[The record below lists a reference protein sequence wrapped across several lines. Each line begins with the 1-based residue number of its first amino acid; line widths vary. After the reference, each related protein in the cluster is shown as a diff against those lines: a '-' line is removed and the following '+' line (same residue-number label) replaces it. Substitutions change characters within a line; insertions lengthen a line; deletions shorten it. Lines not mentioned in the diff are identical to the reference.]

1 MNRNQEC
8 ILTIY
13 EEGSFSKAADRLFVS
28 QPALSIIVKKT
39 EEELG
44 ISLFNRNSKPIKLT
58 AAGEF
63 YIEYIKKLQAAEE
76 ELQEQLNGLRE
87 QEAGTLNIGGS
98 NFFCSYKLPGIFMQ
112 FKERY
117 PKYKVALT
125 EGNPQYLQQLLQNS
139 DLDLIVGVEQ
149 LDTKIYSREF
159 WMQERLLLAVS
170 ATAPINEELAD
181 YRLTFEDIQNGRHLQ
196 SDCPEVSIGRFAK
209 QDFYLLNRGNDGYN
223 RTMTMC
229 RNAGFKP
236 NVVMYLDQMMTIYNA
251 TKSGKGCALI
261 REDIVKNSEPTAK
274 LYFYKL
280 DDALSSRD
288 IYIYYKKANAPSTA
302 ARHLIQ
308 FLLEGQSDNSIK
320 F

>member
-8 ILTIY
+8 ILTIF

-58 AAGEF
+58 AAGEY
-63 YIEYIKKLQAAEE
+63 YIEYIRKLQTAEE
-76 ELQEQLNGLRE
+76 ELAEQLNGLRE

-98 NFFCSYKLPGIFMQ
+98 NFFCSYKLPEIFMQ

-125 EGNPQYLQQLLQNS
+125 EGNPQYLSQLLQNS

-149 LDTKIYSREF
+149 LDSKVYHREF
-159 WMQERLLLAVS
+159 WMEEKLLLAVS
-170 ATAPINEELAD
+170 ASDNINEELAD
-181 YRLTFEDIQNGRHLQ
+181 YRLSFEDIQNGRHLDA
-196 SDCPEVSIGRFAK
+196 DCPQVNLSKFAK
-209 QDFYLLNRGNDGYN
+209 KDFYILNRGNDGYS
-223 RTMTMC
+223 RMMAMC
-229 RNAGFKP
+229 KNAGFKP

-251 TKSGKGCALI
+251 TKSGKGCALL
-261 REDIVKNSEPTAK
+261 RADIVKHSEPTQK
-274 LYFYKL
+274 LFFYKL

-288 IYIYYKKANAPSTA
+288 IYIYHKNANALSTA
-302 ARHLIQ
+302 AKHLIQ
-308 FLLEGQSDNSIK
+308 FLHEGLK
-320 F
+320 E

>member
-58 AAGEF
+58 SAGEY
-63 YIEYIKKLQAAEE
+63 YIEFIRRIQAAEDD
-76 ELQEQLNGLRE
+76 LQEQLNSLRE

-98 NFFCSYKLPGIFMQ
+98 NFFCSYKLPGIFLQ

-117 PKYKVALT
+117 PKYKIALT
-125 EGNPQYLQQLLQNS
+125 EGNPQYLSQLLQNS

-149 LDTKIYSREF
+149 LDSKIYSREF

-170 ATAPINEELAD
+170 AVDPINEELAA
-181 YRLTFEDIQNGRHLQ
+181 YRLTYEDILQKKHLQ
-196 SDCPEVSIGRFAK
+196 NDCPTVNLSKFAK
-209 QDFYLLNRGNDGYN
+209 NDFYLLNRGNDGFN

-236 NVVMYLDQMMTIYNA
+236 NVVMYFDQMMTIYNA
-251 TKSGKGCALI
+251 TKSGKGCALL
-261 REDIVKNSEPTAK
+261 REDIIRNSEPTSK

-280 DDALSSRD
+280 DDALSTRE
-288 IYIYYKKANAPSTA
+288 IYIYYKKANVLSTA

-308 FLLEGQSDNSIK
+308 FLHEEQEIIG
-320 F
+320 